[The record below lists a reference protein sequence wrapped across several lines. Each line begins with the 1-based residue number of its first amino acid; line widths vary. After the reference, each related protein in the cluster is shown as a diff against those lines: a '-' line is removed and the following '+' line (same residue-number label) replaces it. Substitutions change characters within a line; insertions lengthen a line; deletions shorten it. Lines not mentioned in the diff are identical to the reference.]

1 MILLKPLRCGLAS
14 GPSRKGACRHPRGA
28 AWSASQLRRVVASS
42 RRRDPA
48 RTLRDKTP
56 RRRRSEV
63 SPSSACRPARTPH
76 RQIKSKL
83 GRRLTRRGASKN
95 ASHAPPLPPP
105 TPCAT
110 VPSIDV
116 RCRGPRRA
124 ASILQRRKCP
134 AAAAA
139 AETASAGLSVPHR
152 LGCRALPRRPTS
164 CRASRPSLGRGPC
177 RPCPCPSLGPCPC
190 RPS

>member
-1 MILLKPLRCGLAS
+1 MASGCARGASPTTPARPMILGCPPDDPPKTAAVRSRVRPLSRLAS
-14 GPSRKGACRHPRGA
+14 GPSREGACRHPRGA
-28 AWSASQLRRVVASS
+28 AWSASPLRRVVASWRPRADAAWKNAAAAALRGLPVVS
-42 RRRDPA
+42 LSPRAHASPTNQIEIGSETDAARRV
-48 RTLRDKTP
+48 
-56 RRRRSEV
+56 EE
-63 SPSSACRPARTPH
+63 
-76 RQIKSKL
+76 
-83 GRRLTRRGASKN
+83 N

-152 LGCRALPRRPTS
+152 LG
-164 CRASRPSLGRGPC
+164 
-177 RPCPCPSLGPCPC
+177 
-190 RPS
+190 